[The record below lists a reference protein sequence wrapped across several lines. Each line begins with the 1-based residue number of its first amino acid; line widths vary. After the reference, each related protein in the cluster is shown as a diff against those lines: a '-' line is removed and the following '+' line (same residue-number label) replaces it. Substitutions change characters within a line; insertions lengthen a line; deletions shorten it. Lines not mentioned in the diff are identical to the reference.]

1 MQFVNL
7 KFYVSP
13 IFLET
18 SSRTSRDISRWR
30 SKRGLNVREIG
41 GYCHSCPFIVFK
53 HDDSCSWHNL
63 FSFLEHFLS
72 TSDAIIPRR
81 KLKKPAIPL
90 RNVTHHQNTVLN
102 QCSDSLNAK
111 TGWDDNP
118 EKYILLKI
126 NYFNNL
132 FNYGHFMWW
141 TLHFR
146 CRSPRLLRRDFLETI
161 KLGKSWPR
169 LSRNR

>member
-30 SKRGLNVREIG
+30 SKGGINVREIG

-63 FSFLEHFLS
+63 FSFLEHSLS

-90 RNVTHHQNTVLN
+90 RNVTYHQNTVLN
-102 QCSDSLNAK
+102 QGSDSS
-111 TGWDDNP
+111 NP
-118 EKYILLKI
+118 KNERKNNKLIKI
-126 NYFNNL
+126 NYFNKL
-132 FNYGHFMWW
+132 FNYGHLMWW
-141 TLHFR
+141 ALHFK
-146 CRSPRLLRRDFLETI
+146 CRSLCLLWRDFLE
-161 KLGKSWPR
+161 KLKSGQSWPR
-169 LSRNR
+169 VI